1 MDLQGKPV
9 PPGQR
14 NTKVTT
20 DPEARR
26 HPNKETS
33 GPVANDSLAAES
45 ARSGGDYNQNR
56 GAEPLGVSGS
66 QSTFNNTDTSG
77 ATKLSSAPDAAT
89 REELDKKEKYPEN
102 MGGQGK
108 FPGAHVPETGYT
120 GGSTAA
126 KRDLGINK
134 GEYSTSQQSSRPQTR
149 SQTQSQS
156 QSQSQP
162 QSQPAEASGSGHR
175 SKYNAGQAPS
185 YIQSVTGQHTHTKPK
200 GNNLQEGGF
209 DSDPNN
215 NASFTSEIGS
225 DQDPGRFAENY
236 SQRKAADTGAAD
248 AVRGPVEKKG
258 VDDKTWYQPLES
270 DQRA

>member
-14 NTKVTT
+14 STKVTT
-20 DPEARR
+20 DPEATRY
-26 HPNKETS
+26 PKKETS
-33 GPVANDSLAAES
+33 GPVANDSLAADS
-45 ARSGGDYNQNR
+45 ARSGGEYNQNR
-56 GAEPLGVSGS
+56 GAEPLGVSGD
-66 QSTFNNTDTSG
+66 QSTFNNTDTSS

-108 FPGAHVPETGYT
+108 FPGAHLPETGYT

-126 KRDLGINK
+126 KQDLGINK
-134 GEYSTSQQSSRPQTR
+134 GVYSTSQQSSRPQTR

-156 QSQSQP
+156 QSQP
-162 QSQPAEASGSGHR
+162 QSKPAEASGSGYH
-175 SKYNAGQAPS
+175 SQYNAGQAPS
-185 YIQSVTGQHTHTKPK
+185 YIQSVTGQYTHAKPK
-200 GNNLQEGGF
+200 GKNLQEGGF
-209 DSDPNN
+209 DSDPTN
-215 NASFTSEIGS
+215 NASFTSDIGS

-236 SQRKAADTGAAD
+236 SQRKTAETGAAD
-248 AVRGPVEKKG
+248 AARGSVEKG
-258 VDDKTWYQPLES
+258 VDDKSWYQPLES